1 MLDKEGRFSCCFR
14 NTVRRIIDGGMKG
27 ANMAKSDGDVKTNAV
42 RLLEQAGIAFELRH
56 YDVDENDLSAER
68 AAAKLNMPPETVF
81 KTIITQGD
89 ATGYLFALMPAGTE
103 LDPRL
108 LARASGNKRVEVLPL
123 RDVQAVTGYI
133 RGAVTVLG
141 AKKAY
146 PVFIEESVQ
155 LWERVGISGGLRGLE
170 ILLAPDD
177 LIRVTSAQ
185 LADLVRVAGAE

>member
-1 MLDKEGRFSCCFR
+1 
-14 NTVRRIIDGGMKG
+14 
-27 ANMAKSDGDVKTNAV
+27 MAKQDVDTKTNAV
-42 RLLEQAGIAFELRH
+42 RLLEQAGIAFELRQ

-89 ATGYLFALMPAGTE
+89 VTGYLFALMPAGTE

-108 LARASGNKRVEVLPL
+108 LAKASGNKRVEVLPL
-123 RDVQAVTGYI
+123 RDVQTVTGYI

-146 PVFIEESVQ
+146 PVFIDETVQ
-155 LWERVGISGGLRGLE
+155 LWDRAGISGGIRGLE
-170 ILLAPDD
+170 IILAPAD

-185 LADLVRVAGAE
+185 LADLVHVAGVE